1 MSITDLVAALAEKYG
16 DAVDNDAVS
25 SYLAEQGYDVSGLS
39 PENLDDITSQVLELM
54 LAEQAADADAAE
66 NPLSLSNNDY
76 DDYEEMA
83 KNYPSIFGDNNG
95 PTESTVQRLNAIKA
109 QKMANEDNTPVVEKA
124 VDKDNDG
131 DFDEVSIKKLKP
143 KKDKK
148 SEESEDDN
156 AQESEDDPHET
167 KLNSN
172 LIDAVD
178 RKY

>member
-39 PENLDDITSQVLELM
+39 PEDLDDITSQVLELM
-54 LAEQAADADAAE
+54 LAEQTADADAAE
-66 NPLSLSNNDY
+66 NPLSLDKV
-76 DDYEEMA
+76 DAMA
-83 KNYPSIFGDNNG
+83 D
-95 PTESTVQRLNAIKA
+95 ADAA
-109 QKMANEDNTPVVEKA
+109 QKMANEDNTTVVEKA

-131 DFDEVSIKKLKP
+131 DIDKVSIKKSKP

>member
-16 DAVDNDAVS
+16 DAVDNNAVS
-25 SYLAEQGYDVSGLS
+25 SYLAEQGYDISGLS
-39 PENLDDITSQVLELM
+39 PEDLDDITSQVLELM

-66 NPLSLSNNDY
+66 NPLSLDKV
-76 DDYEEMA
+76 DAMA
-83 KNYPSIFGDNNG
+83 D
-95 PTESTVQRLNAIKA
+95 ADAA
-109 QKMANEDNTPVVEKA
+109 QKMANEDNTPVVEKS
-124 VDKDNDG
+124 VDKDSDG
-131 DFDEVSIKKLKP
+131 DIDKVSIKKSKP

>member
-1 MSITDLVAALAEKYG
+1 MTIDELEQALVDTYG
-16 DAVDNDAVS
+16 DKIDNDS
-25 SYLAEQGYDVSGLS
+25 IREYLKQQGIDSSGLTD
-39 PENLDDITSQVLELM
+39 EDLDAITNEVLELM
-54 LAEQAADADAAE
+54 LVDQAADSDAAE
-66 NPLSLSNNDY
+66 NPLSLENVDA
-76 DDYEEMA
+76 MA
-83 KNYPSIFGDNNG
+83 DAAAAENPFSIDKVDAMAD
-95 PTESTVQRLNAIKA
+95 EAAA
-109 QKMANEDNTPVVEKA
+109 QKMADEDNTPVTKKET
-124 VDKDNDG
+124 DTDNDG
-131 DFDEVSIKKLKP
+131 DIDKVSIKKSKP

>member
-1 MSITDLVAALAEKYG
+1 MSITDFVAALAEKYG

-39 PENLDDITSQVLELM
+39 PEDLDDITSQVLELM
-54 LAEQAADADAAE
+54 LVDQAADSEAAE

-83 KNYPSIFGDNNG
+83 KNYPSIFGDINSLMG
-95 PTESTVQRLNAIKA
+95 KA
-109 QKMANEDNTPVVEKA
+109 QKMANEDNTTVVEKA

-131 DFDEVSIKKLKP
+131 DIDKVSIKKLKP

>member
-39 PENLDDITSQVLELM
+39 PEDLDDITSQVLELM

-66 NPLSLSNNDY
+66 NPLSLENVDA
-76 DDYEEMA
+76 MA
-83 KNYPSIFGDNNG
+83 DADAAENPLSLDKVD
-95 PTESTVQRLNAIKA
+95 AMADADAA
-109 QKMANEDNTPVVEKA
+109 QKMANEDNTAVVEKA

-131 DFDEVSIKKLKP
+131 DIDKVSIKKSKP

>member
-39 PENLDDITSQVLELM
+39 PEDLDDITNQVLELM
-54 LAEQAADADAAE
+54 LAEQAADVDAAE
-66 NPLSLSNNDY
+66 NPLSLDKV
-76 DDYEEMA
+76 DAMA
-83 KNYPSIFGDNNG
+83 D
-95 PTESTVQRLNAIKA
+95 ADAA

-131 DFDEVSIKKLKP
+131 DIDKVSIKKLKP

>member
-1 MSITDLVAALAEKYG
+1 MSITDFVAALAEKYG

-39 PENLDDITSQVLELM
+39 PEDLDDITSQVLELM

-66 NPLSLSNNDY
+66 NPLSLDKV
-76 DDYEEMA
+76 DAMA
-83 KNYPSIFGDNNG
+83 D
-95 PTESTVQRLNAIKA
+95 ADAA
-109 QKMANEDNTPVVEKA
+109 QKMANEDNTTVVEKA

-131 DFDEVSIKKLKP
+131 DIDKVSIKKLKP